1 MQDNISG
8 HGRVTEGKWCKNMS
22 QSKIYFLL
30 PGAVVFSLCLMVAL
44 PRAHAQK
51 QALSKS
57 LIECSIVFELNRM
70 MAIQKRR
77 PADDL
82 EKYDAA
88 IDGFKNAAR
97 DYAEK
102 EKQPQ
107 GVDNYIND
115 TYASMMP
122 KWQSKFNAITN
133 PKSVPDVVAETKD
146 LMDWISYCAAFGKK
160 LGILPVK

>member
-1 MQDNISG
+1 MIP
-8 HGRVTEGKWCKNMS
+8 
-22 QSKIYFLL
+22 SKKRFFLSAAL
-30 PGAVVFSLCLMVAL
+30 VFSMLTVAAV
-44 PRAHAQK
+44 PQAHAQK

-57 LIECSIVFELNRM
+57 LVECSIVFELNRM
-70 MAIQKRR
+70 MAVQKRR

-82 EKYDAA
+82 KKYDTA

-115 TYASMMP
+115 TYAALMP
-122 KWQSKFNAITN
+122 KWQSKFNAIID
-133 PKSVPDVVAETKD
+133 PKSVADVVAETKD
-146 LMDWISYCAAFGKK
+146 LMDWISYCGAFGKK
-160 LGILPVK
+160 LGILPAQ

>member
-1 MQDNISG
+1 MSG
-8 HGRVTEGKWCKNMS
+8 HFGVMKKEWCKNMCK
-22 QSKIYFLL
+22 SKICVLL
-30 PGAVVFSLCLMVAL
+30 SGVLVFSVFVVAAM
-44 PRAHAQK
+44 PRAYAQK

-57 LIECSIVFELNRM
+57 LVECSIVFELNRM
-70 MAIQKRR
+70 MAMKKRL
-77 PADDL
+77 PDDEL
-82 EKYDAA
+82 KKYDAA

-122 KWQSKFNAITN
+122 KWQSKFKAITD
-133 PKSVPDVVAETKD
+133 PKSVTDAVAETKD
-146 LMDWISYCAAFGKK
+146 LMDWIGYCAAFGKK
-160 LGILPVK
+160 LGILPVQ